1 MGLYYIQNKKFK
13 QTTKDVYYMSS
24 QRSLKDIVEIIASE
38 TKLGKDEIHK
48 RINDK
53 MEELEEFVTE
63 LGAAHI
69 VAREMSVDLSSE
81 PPIQVQSQLTI
92 DQLAPE
98 ITSVNVLG
106 RVVRIYNPHTF
117 KKKDG
122 SDGILQSIL
131 IEDKTGGVRVVFWD
145 QIVNELKTNNVK
157 IGDPIRILNG
167 YTKIGRDQSVEVHLG
182 IRSQIQIR
190 PSGIDESKL
199 PEAQSTFLKISD
211 IQGNEINLSLIAKI
225 TQIDDILEFER
236 SDGTKGVKKGLIVG
250 DETGEIYVNFWNDKA
265 ADIDEM
271 SLGDIIEVIGL
282 VAKEG
287 LRGFTELHSS
297 TYTVISKLDK
307 TDDII
312 VKKGFIA
319 SSSISDSQLTP
330 IDDITNVGGLISTKG
345 IIVNVVP
352 IYEFT
357 RNDGSKGKVRN
368 ISISDTTGIIGVV
381 LWDDKT
387 HLINDKDINKILIIK
402 NGSVQKGRNA
412 DVEIHCGTQTLIDI
426 KSSDSDD
433 IEPLD
438 FDFINI
444 KDITDDLEKV
454 HVKGIITDLPPIQD
468 IVTKNNE
475 TVQLRNLKIEDQT
488 ASIRIT
494 CWRNNVSKLTGFS
507 VGDNIELFNAKIKE
521 DTGYG
526 LELLIERTTI
536 IKKSLSNSSSP
547 QGFVSS
553 LSVSPKESNL
563 DKLKDIED
571 IEEGDNVT
579 IQATVIKLIEK
590 QFVYPLCPECK
601 KKTKKENSDYICSE
615 HGEISAPLNRILFT
629 FIANDG
635 TGNINVLCAG
645 KLAEIVLGM
654 SADDAARMVDEN
666 ESDKAPYNYLQ
677 AKNFVNSEFIING
690 KVNKNPYLKSLEII
704 AESIEKVKYSE
715 ATKTLINQIHTD

>member
-1 MGLYYIQNKKFK
+1 
-13 QTTKDVYYMSS
+13 MSS

-38 TKLGKDEIHK
+38 TKLGKEEIHK

-106 RVVRIYNPHTF
+106 RVVRIYNPHSF

-145 QIVNELKTNNVK
+145 QIVKELKNNNVK

-182 IRSQIQIR
+182 IRSQVQIR
-190 PSGIDESKL
+190 PSGIDEAKL
-199 PEAQSTFLKISD
+199 PEAQSNFVKIND
-211 IQGNEINLSLIAKI
+211 IKGNEINLSLIAKI
-225 TQIDDILEFER
+225 TQIDDLLEFER
-236 SDGTKGVKKGLIVG
+236 SDGTKGVKRGLIVG
-250 DETGEIYVNFWNDKA
+250 DETGEIYVNFWNEKA
-265 ADIDEM
+265 GDIDKM
-271 SLGDIIEVIGL
+271 ILGDIIEIVGL
-282 VAKEG
+282 AAKEG

-297 TYTVISKLDK
+297 TYTIISKQDK
-307 TDDII
+307 ADDIV
-312 VKKGFIA
+312 VKKGFVA
-319 SSSISDSQLTP
+319 SSLITDSQLTT
-330 IDDITNVGGLISTKG
+330 IEDITNIGGLVSTKG
-345 IIVNVVP
+345 IIVNIVP

-357 RNDGSKGKVRN
+357 RKDGSKGKVRN
-368 ISISDTTGIIGVV
+368 VSISDKTGIIGIV

-387 HLINDKDINKILIIK
+387 QLISEDDINKVLIIK
-402 NGSVQKGRNA
+402 NGSVQKGRNV
-412 DVEIHCGTQTLIDI
+412 DVEIHCGNQTLIDV

-438 FDFINI
+438 FDFMNI
-444 KDITDDLEKV
+444 RDIRDDLEHV
-454 HVKGIITDLPPIQD
+454 HVKGIITDLLPIQD
-468 IVTKNNE
+468 IVTKDNE

-494 CWRNNVSKLTGFS
+494 CWRNNVNKLANLS
-507 VGDNIELFNAKIKE
+507 VGDHIELFNAIVKE

-526 LELLIERTTI
+526 LELLIARTTI
-536 IKKSLSNSSSP
+536 VKKSLSNSSNP

-571 IEEGDNVT
+571 IEEGENVT

-601 KKTKKENSDYICSE
+601 KKTKKENSEYICNE
-615 HGEISAPLNRILFT
+615 HGKVSTPLNIILFT

-635 TGNINVLCAG
+635 TGDINVFCAG
-645 KLAEIVLGM
+645 KLAEIILGM

-666 ESDKAPYNYLQ
+666 ESDKAPYNYLK
-677 AKNFVNSEFIING
+677 AKNFVNSELLISG
-690 KVNKNPYLKSLEII
+690 KVNKNPYLKSLEIV
-704 AESIEKVKYSE
+704 ADSIERVKYSE